1 MKNLFTRS
9 LLLGL
14 LFTAGGALAQATST
28 PPLPEWDKLTPPQ
41 REALIA
47 PVRERGNSD
56 VEQRPRMLEHAQR
69 WNSMT
74 PEQRK
79 QAHKGMRRFEGMNPR
94 QREEARVLFV
104 HMVKL
109 TPEERQKLL
118 LEHVDALAG
127 FDPAAFDHFTH
138 RKSAVELGAAGNQS
152 IRRSDPGELVLAL
165 QVHPHLRAG
174 P

>member
-1 MKNLFTRS
+1 MKTLHPRS

-14 LFTAGGALAQATST
+14 LFLAGGAFAQSNVTQS
-28 PPLPEWDKLTPPQ
+28 LPEWDKLTPQQ

-47 PVRERGNSD
+47 PVRERWNSD

-94 QREEARVLFV
+94 QREEARVLYV

-109 TPEERQKLL
+109 TPEERQKLRTDWKQMSP
-118 LEHVDALAG
+118 E
-127 FDPAAFDHFTH
+127 
-138 RKSAVELGAAGNQS
+138 Q
-152 IRRSDPGELVLAL
+152 RREWVQKNAPK
-165 QVHPHLRAG
+165 G
-174 P
+174 PPR